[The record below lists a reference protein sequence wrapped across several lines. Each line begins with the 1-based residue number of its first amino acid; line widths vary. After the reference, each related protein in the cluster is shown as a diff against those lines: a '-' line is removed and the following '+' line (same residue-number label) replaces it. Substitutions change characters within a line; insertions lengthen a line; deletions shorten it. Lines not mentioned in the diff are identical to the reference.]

1 MDVLAAF
8 VASLNRSLLLESEKP
23 THFFGFDLSEFT
35 KADVKERWEAWKIA
49 KEGGFVMVDEVRKSE
64 NMPPLGMEY
73 TNMGLQDVL
82 FDAKRNRI
90 IVPNMG
96 KVIDLDDLQPY
107 EPGERPA
114 SDDGNVK
121 EPTD

>member
-1 MDVLAAF
+1 ME
-8 VASLNRSLLLESEKP
+8 NRQ
-23 THFFGFDLSEFT
+23 
-35 KADVKERWEAWKIA
+35 
-49 KEGGFVMVDEVRKSE
+49 EGSFVMVDEVRKSE

-96 KVIDLDDLQPY
+96 KVMTFDDLQPY
-107 EPGERPA
+107 KPGERPA